1 MPESALDFQL
11 EGFLTPQPELFR
23 ELAPEPPFLAHV
35 SVQQYSFLSTERRDI
50 YATILYFLY
59 LRRQAHEIEKYH
71 NDIYDAVQ
79 PRIEEYTDADYSLGM
94 FRADMD
100 QLVAWGNLDRRL
112 EPYRLQ
118 RISDRRLQKFLYRL
132 SDETR
137 CLLDSLISLR
147 PPHDLNRVLL
157 DQDHL
162 LDIEEYLER
171 ADNIRE
177 KGTQQSEEQLRRLAR
192 CFVEI
197 DKKCL
202 LISNEITEFG
212 ARIATFNTSP
222 FQLETLPEIID
233 WLDRYVDQYL
243 QRVAKIS
250 PVLYHKLRMWEAGP
264 ERLLLENAHEATRA
278 HFLANPLSGPWAD
291 QLRTT
296 DEVMADIVPF
306 YSPEGTFA
314 ELCQRVNEQV
324 RILVRKIRQ
333 YLEDIRR
340 RNIRIQALRKRTRE
354 VMHSSTLPLDEL
366 RTWIEELY
374 GCANQFNDLA
384 GGTPSRRAA
393 PPRPTYWRRRV
404 ARPAFQGSYLSRK
417 KGTLELKRELEK
429 AKIARL
435 GEFVNGKLL
444 RGDESHLLSEVS
456 LESPMDVRTY
466 LDSIKSYVIGRK
478 LERRR
483 LPFRLVRPDHESKP
497 AVFTGDKWKFSSPD
511 YRLEKRT
518 I

>member
-1 MPESALDFQL
+1 MSESAFDIQL
-11 EGFLTPQPELFR
+11 EGYVSPQPELFR
-23 ELAPEPPFLAHV
+23 ELAPEPPFLVHV
-35 SVQQYSFLSTERRDI
+35 TSQQYSFLSTERRDV
-50 YATILYFLY
+50 YSTILYFLY

-79 PRIEEYTDADYSLGM
+79 PRIEEYTAADYSLGM

-100 QLVAWGNLDRRL
+100 QLVTWGNLERRL

-132 SDETR
+132 TDETR
-137 CLLDSLISLR
+137 CLLDSLIALR

-162 LDIEEYLER
+162 FDIEEHLER
-171 ADNIRE
+171 SEIINK
-177 KGTQQSEEQLRRLAR
+177 KGTQQDEDQLRRLAR

-222 FQLETLPEIID
+222 FQLESLPEIID
-233 WLDRYVDQYL
+233 WLDRYVEQYL
-243 QRVAKIS
+243 QRVAKLS
-250 PVLYHKLRMWEAGP
+250 PVLYHKLRSWESGP

-278 HFLANPLSGPWAD
+278 HFLANPLSGPWVD
-291 QLRTT
+291 QLRSA
-296 DEVMADIVPF
+296 DEVLADTVPF
-306 YSPEGTFA
+306 FSPEGTFA

-354 VMHSSTLPLDEL
+354 IMHCDDQHLEEL
-366 RTWIEELY
+366 RIWLEELY
-374 GCANQFNDLA
+374 SSGHQLNDLA

-393 PPRPTYWRRRV
+393 PPRPTYWRKRV
-404 ARPAFQGSYLSRK
+404 ARPAFQGGLLSEK
-417 KGTLELKRELEK
+417 KGSLALKRELEK
-429 AKIARL
+429 ARIARL
-435 GEFVNGKLL
+435 GVFVNQKLL
-444 RGDESHLLSEVS
+444 HGDAEHLISEIQ
-456 LESPMDVRTY
+456 LESPMDVRAY
-466 LDSIKSYVIGRK
+466 LDTIKSYIIGRK
-478 LERRR
+478 RERRK
-483 LPFRLVRPDHESKP
+483 LPFKIIRAGKDIGTAEFSGK
-497 AVFTGDKWKFSSPD
+497 KWNFSSPN
-511 YRLEKRT
+511 YKLEKRN

>member
-1 MPESALDFQL
+1 MPESARDIQL

-23 ELAPEPPFLAHV
+23 ELAPAPPFLAHV

-71 NDIYDAVQ
+71 NDIFDAVQ

-94 FRADMD
+94 FRTDMD
-100 QLVAWGNLDRRL
+100 QLVAWGNLERRL

-137 CLLDSLISLR
+137 CLLDSLITLR
-147 PPHDLNRVLL
+147 HPHDLNRVLL

-162 LDIEEYLER
+162 IDIEEYMER
-171 ADNIRE
+171 ADKIKEN
-177 KGTQQSEEQLRRLAR
+177 GSQQNEEQLRRLAR

-243 QRVAKIS
+243 QRVAKLG
-250 PVLYHKLRMWEAGP
+250 PVLYHKLRMWESGA

-306 YSPEGTFA
+306 FSPEGTFA

-324 RILVRKIRQ
+324 RVLVRKIRQ

-354 VMHSSTLPLDEL
+354 VMHGTNLPLDEL

-374 GCANQFNDLA
+374 GSGHQFSDLA

-404 ARPAFQGSYLSRK
+404 ARPPFQGSYLERK

-429 AKIARL
+429 AKIARF
-435 GEFVNGKLL
+435 GEFINSKLL
-444 RGDESHLLSEVS
+444 HGDESHRISEVT
-456 LESPMDVRTY
+456 LASPMDVRTY
-466 LDSIKSYVIGRK
+466 LDSVKSYVIGRK

-483 LPFRLVRPDHESKP
+483 LPFRLIRPEHESCP
-497 AVFTGDKWKFSSPD
+497 VEFSGDKWKFSSPD
-511 YRLEKRT
+511 YRIEKRN